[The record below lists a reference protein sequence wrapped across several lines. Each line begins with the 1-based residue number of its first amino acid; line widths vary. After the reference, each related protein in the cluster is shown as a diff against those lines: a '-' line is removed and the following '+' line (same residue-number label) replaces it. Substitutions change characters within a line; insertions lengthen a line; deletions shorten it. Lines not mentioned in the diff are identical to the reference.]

1 MTAGV
6 RRPAHETAREQ
17 WEASFEEQIARGAY
31 NTAPVEAVVR
41 NVSYY
46 LRDRF
51 AAADLRTLRF
61 LEMGC
66 GAGANLVWLAR
77 KGIRVSGVDIS
88 PTALR
93 LARMALSGAGC
104 ADRVDG
110 LVEASVSAVPFENGA
125 FDGVVE
131 ACVFQH
137 LGRDDRERAFQE
149 VRRILKPGGLFAGYM
164 LDVGHTVFQAR
175 QAEQL
180 ADDAGTLILA
190 DGGSRFHLE
199 NLGLSHFFR
208 KDELFDLFGGF
219 SVVDPCLTTYHLSRS
234 EGIKRGYQDYRQSMW
249 AVYAVK

>member
-1 MTAGV
+1 MTADAT
-6 RRPAHETAREQ
+6 RPTHEAARGL

-51 AAADLRTLRF
+51 SADGLRVLHF

-93 LARMALSGAGC
+93 LARVALGRAGC
-104 ADRVDG
+104 TDRVG
-110 LVEASVSAVPFENGA
+110 WLVEASVSAVPFEDGA

-137 LGRDDRERAFQE
+137 LGRDDRARAFRE
-149 VRRILKPGGLFAGYM
+149 VKRLLKPGGLFAGYM

-175 QAEQL
+175 QTEQL

-199 NLGLSHFFR
+199 NIGLSHFFR
-208 KDELFDLFGGF
+208 KDELMDLFREF
-219 SVVDPCLTTYHLSRS
+219 SVVDPCLATYDLPRA
-234 EGIKRGYQDYRQSMW
+234 EAGKRGYPDYRQSMW